1 MAFLDKLTDAAAVF
15 GDKAGDVIET
25 TKLKTKINS
34 ERKAMEAVLAQI
46 GRYYYELR
54 QNGEELP
61 EEVLGFC
68 ASVDKHFD
76 AITETEEKLQQI
88 GKTDPSL

>member
-1 MAFLDKLTDAAAVF
+1 MAFLDKLTDAAASF

-25 TKLKTKINS
+25 TKLKTKING
-34 ERKAMEAVLAQI
+34 ERKAMEADLAQI

-61 EEVLGFC
+61 PEILGFC
-68 ASVDKHFD
+68 ESVDKHFNM
-76 AITETEEKLQQI
+76 IIEIEEKLQQI